1 MDARDYLGAL
11 QDVGQ
16 DTDMATGLNKVI
28 DHLRRTLAPPG
39 GDLTDGQLLGRFVA
53 SRDEASFAALERRH
67 GPMVWRLCLRVLGHV
82 QDAEDTFQAT
92 FLVLAR
98 KAATV
103 LKRESVGSFLY
114 GVAYRTS
121 LKARAI
127 HARRRSR
134 ERQVEE
140 MPHPEI
146 LPVEPSDWLD
156 HELSLLP
163 EHYRAVIIACD
174 LEGRSRKEAARVLRI
189 SEGTVSSRLA
199 RGRSLLAK
207 RLSRYGLA
215 GVSVTAAL
223 AEGTAAVHVPMSLL
237 SSTTKAVLG
246 QVVLSSSVEILVKG
260 ALKAMLL
267 TKLKI
272 TVCVATLAIVAGV
285 GATGL
290 TYRATAQGLPHD
302 IAFPLAETRR
312 TQADDLEALRLEIE
326 ALRKS
331 LQATRERVKS
341 LEDEVSALKGQ
352 RQGPQGIAPGGGR
365 GGRPGNKQDGPSGG
379 LQGGPAGQGVGP
391 GRGAGGPPQGGG
403 PNAFQLPPGMPQ
415 DMMPP
420 GSNTPPG
427 MPQGMKPL
435 GMKGGGMMR
444 GGGGMRPKPKTD
456 PVTDAENALK
466 KLREN
471 PGDKQATESLERA
484 LKQLK
489 EREKPKGRGQGD
501 AKEIERGR

>member
-1 MDARDYLGAL
+1 M
-11 QDVGQ
+11 V
-16 DTDMATGLNKVI
+16 TGLNKVI

-53 SRDEASFAALERRH
+53 SRDEASFAALVRRH
-67 GPMVWRLCLRVLGHV
+67 GPMVWRVCLRVLGHV

-92 FLVLAR
+92 FLVLAC

-114 GVAYRTS
+114 GIAYRTS
-121 LKARAI
+121 LKTRAI
-127 HARRRSR
+127 RARRQSR

-146 LPVEPSDWLD
+146 PPVEPADWLD

-174 LEGRSRKEAARVLRI
+174 LEGQSRKQAARLLGI

-215 GVSVTAAL
+215 GVTLTAAL
-223 AEGTAAVHVPMSLL
+223 AEGTASVHVPVSLL

-246 QVVLSSSVEILVKG
+246 QAVLSSSVEILVKG

-272 TVCVATLAIVAGV
+272 TVCIATLALVAGV

-290 TYRATAQGLPHD
+290 TYRATAQGPAQGLPHD
-302 IAFPLAETRR
+302 IAYPLAETRR
-312 TQADDLEALRLEIE
+312 TQTDDLEALRLEIE

-331 LQATRERVKS
+331 LQATRERVKT
-341 LEDEVSALKGQ
+341 LEGEVTALKGQ
-352 RQGPQGIAPGGGR
+352 RQGRQGMA
-365 GGRPGNKQDGPSGG
+365 SGG
-379 LQGGPAGQGVGP
+379 MP
-391 GRGAGGPPQGGG
+391 GGPPGQGRGTGG
-403 PNAFQLPPGMPQ
+403 QPQIGAPRASQPPTDMPPG
-415 DMMPP
+415 MMPP
-420 GSNTPPG
+420 GAMDGSG
-427 MPQGMKPL
+427 M
-435 GMKGGGMMR
+435 MKGMGGMR
-444 GGGGMRPKPKTD
+444 GTGGMRPKAKDD

-466 KLREN
+466 KLKEN

-484 LKQLK
+484 LRRLK
-489 EREKPKGRGQGD
+489 ERDKKNQPGETPNR
-501 AKEIERGR
+501 